1 MDNVFKL
8 KTENPYNLRQVSDF
22 SRTIV
27 KTVHHGTESISCL
40 GPKICNMLLE
50 RLRNMENIEKF

>member
-40 GPKICNMLLE
+40 GPKIWNMLLE